1 MTETEKQAVRVAAR
15 VPATVGFD
23 PMTVIAIITQVLPMI
38 LSCFNRND
46 ETDPAKIAAAV
57 KRQNESA
64 PAVLR
69 RRTAR
74 RIRGE
79 ATEKM
84 SKEQSFTLAE
94 AVIEEAI
101 AANESDVVSMCHE
114 VNNVSVPS
122 EAVG

>member
-23 PMTVIAIITQVLPMI
+23 PATVISLLVTVLPMI
-38 LSCFNRND
+38 LKCFNKND
-46 ETDPAKIAAAV
+46 ETDPAKINAAV
-57 KRQNESA
+57 KRQNDSA

-79 ATEKM
+79 ADHPM

-94 AVIEEAI
+94 AVIAEACE
-101 AANESDVVSMCHE
+101 ANESDVVSMCHE
-114 VNNVSVPS
+114 VNGLSVPS
-122 EAVG
+122 AE